1 MPRSMEP
8 DDIIRPMRSCPSC
21 DSEKIRRGGM
31 IIWLIYIAL
40 IALGIPAVLVFHLDA
55 AIVAG
60 IMIAVVI
67 LAHLI
72 FNQRVCLDCGHQ
84 WKG

>member
-1 MPRSMEP
+1 
-8 DDIIRPMRSCPSC
+8 
-21 DSEKIRRGGM
+21 M

-40 IALGIPAVLVFHLDA
+40 IAFALAATLIFRFNA

-60 IMIAVVI
+60 IMIAVIVI
-67 LAHLI
+67 AHVV

-84 WKG
+84 WRAGGGPPPRSG